1 MDPSWVANEIVINTL
16 ILLISLIVLDTASHT
31 TITNAVKT
39 SEITGIRKTTI
50 GFTLIAFLTSLPEL
64 SVAVISALT
73 GAVGIS
79 IGNVLGSNIVNVCL
93 IIGLGVLLAT
103 LKRSK
108 PLEGTILSISK
119 GDIESLYSGLF
130 IASLIPLSLIYIAYV
145 SQVVGFILLIIFAMY
160 TYHLLKTKAP
170 QEEKRENALWR
181 RDQKVY
187 RYVALTFAGVI
198 GVVASSHFIVDSASK
213 IAEIVGVPKSLIGA
227 TIIALGT
234 SLPEFSLDVRAII
247 RGEPALAFGDIV
259 GSCFVNI
266 TLILGVTLLGSPLKV
281 DMRVF
286 SDLVI
291 FSLISNLFLW
301 YFLTI
306 ERMGRREGTILLF
319 IYFLFLATTF
329 GVIRMGG

>member
-1 MDPSWVANEIVINTL
+1 M
-16 ILLISLIVLDTASHT
+16 
-31 TITNAVKT
+31 
-39 SEITGIRKTTI
+39 
-50 GFTLIAFLTSLPEL
+50 
-64 SVAVISALT
+64 
-73 GAVGIS
+73 
-79 IGNVLGSNIVNVCL
+79 GSNIVNVCL

-108 PLEGTILSISK
+108 PLESTILSISK

-145 SQVVGFILLIIFAMY
+145 SQVVGFILLTIFVVY

-170 QEEKRENALWR
+170 QEEERENALWR
-181 RDQKVY
+181 RDQKAH
-187 RYVALTFAGVI
+187 RYVALSFAGVV

-213 IAEIVGVPKSLIGA
+213 IAEIVGIPKSLIGA
-227 TIIALGT
+227 TIIAFGT
-234 SLPEFSLDVRAII
+234 SLPEFSLDVRAIV

-266 TLILGVTLLGSPLKV
+266 TLILGVTLLGSPFKV